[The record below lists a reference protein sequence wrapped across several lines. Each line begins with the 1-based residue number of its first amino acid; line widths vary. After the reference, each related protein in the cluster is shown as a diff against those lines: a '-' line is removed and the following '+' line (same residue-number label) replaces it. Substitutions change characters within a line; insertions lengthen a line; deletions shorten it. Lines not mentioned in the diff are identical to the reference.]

1 MWDVGP
7 EGQRLVIGLADVTDR
22 FLDLVERADQPAAVR
37 LVTGLT
43 ERGTTPE
50 AVVLEVLAP
59 AQREVG
65 RRWEQGRW
73 TVAQEHAATAVSDTA
88 LGLLA
93 LDAHPRGKGRAIVAC
108 AEGEWHTLPARMAA
122 EILRIRGWDV
132 TFLGPS
138 LPAADL
144 GWYVERQRP
153 DAVGLSC
160 SMPVS
165 LKGAA
170 RSIDACRRAGVPVLA
185 GGAGF
190 GPGGRYARRLGASA
204 WAPDPVAAVGILESW
219 RDAGPPAPAPAGA
232 GDDHLVLE
240 RRKDEIV
247 TAALGALHSD
257 APGAR
262 DALTFLVTAVE
273 NALFVGD
280 PAVVAGS
287 RAAAY
292 RLMAG
297 DGAAGLSLA
306 DALDA
311 LANAVEARVPA
322 GRLIVEESRRA

>member
-1 MWDVGP
+1 MGR
-7 EGQRLVIGLADVTDR
+7 GGHRTVIALADFTDR

-37 LVTGLT
+37 LVTGLA
-43 ERGTTPE
+43 ERGAKPE
-50 AVVLEVLAP
+50 AVVLDVLAP

-73 TVAQEHAATAVSDTA
+73 TVAQEHAATAVTDTA

-93 LDAHPRGKGRAIVAC
+93 LDAQPSGQGRAIVAC

-138 LPAADL
+138 LPADDL

-160 SMPVS
+160 SMPVA

-170 RSIDACRRAGVPVLA
+170 RSIEACRRSGVPVLA

-190 GPGGRYARRLGASA
+190 GPGGRYARKVGATA
-204 WAPDPVAAVGILESW
+204 WAPDPVAAVDLLERW
-219 RDAGPPAPAPAGA
+219 RDAGPPPPMPVGA
-232 GDDHLVLE
+232 GEEHLALE
-240 RRKDEIV
+240 REREEIV
-247 TAALGALHSD
+247 AAALAALHSR
-257 APGAR
+257 APAAR

-280 PAVVAGS
+280 PAVVADC
-287 RAAAY
+287 RPAAH
-292 RLMAG
+292 RLLISG
-297 DGAAGLSLA
+297 DATSLSFP

-311 LANAVEARVPA
+311 LVHAVEDRVPA
-322 GRLIVEESRRA
+322 GRRVVEESGRA